1 MKKGRV
7 LKKLLSVCL
16 AALFI
21 LEILPFTVF
30 ASAIDKYNHALE
42 VQPEPSS
49 QENSPVVHEVEELRE
64 ENVKVYQRADG
75 TYSAFV
81 SSAPLHYLENEEWKD
96 IDNTLVEKSV
106 NSESVLTNKEGGCQ
120 VQIPSELSSD
130 SEIILKNDD
139 SQISFS
145 MKNISASDGK
155 VNNNISGKPAEELAR
170 LASIENKDSS
180 VTFKNIKPDTD
191 VEYIMGATSLKENIV
206 INQKPSSAVDF
217 TYELNTDGLTAVLN
231 SDSSIGIYSG
241 SETVYL
247 IEAPYMLDS
256 ASNYSGD
263 VYVSL
268 DSLGGGKYQ
277 ITYTP
282 DFSFLSNED
291 TVYPVTVDPTIN
303 FYRKRNLNE
312 SCYGSYT
319 APDGADSTKEWFIQK
334 YDSNNSEI
342 YYRLPEGNFALS
354 QNVVIKSAVLSAFC
368 GDVGDNSANKN
379 VVCARMITENWAEDT
394 TALLNKSD
402 NILDHNTVAAGDSAK
417 RYYWNITEAAAK
429 WSLGQSSNYGVALGS
444 YGSGRCNVR
453 VYKGENVYSNQMP
466 WLVIDYEKTA
476 DSRNKFNFASV
487 DMGRAGTVNINTH
500 NGTLYLERNDLSL
513 SGNLL
518 PVATGSVYNPWSEL
532 DYNTNSS
539 GAYWHNTYFLRLLNG
554 GTVSETVDGT
564 AYTRRVLKLA
574 EGDTLIKEYQETS
587 ETDSDGLVKY
597 KCLSDGG
604 SYTLYADSS
613 LNTTLDYSKV
623 TAVEN
628 ESGNKLTFTSNG
640 KLNKITDKYSNQNTI
655 EYSGDSSYTIT
666 KITDGASRAYIY
678 STVSVAGYPKI
689 GTLKVANSAGNTIK
703 LGGEDFKITYSYTAT
718 GAKSVANLTSVTYPD
733 GESISY
739 EYTDGSIL
747 SAVENIDGSR
757 LEISYANGRVSGYR
771 KYVGAHKLESGMDI
785 SYDSALQRTFAYY
798 KPGSSQPYKSE
809 TVLYGSD
816 LKEVGKISGDGK
828 FSFSNYDSQGELTS
842 DAYTKDSSA
851 SELIVNGDFAS
862 SASWSSVPVGAGSV
876 VDTEAMGRR
885 TAENAKCFKLGGT
898 YNSNARVYQTV
909 NNLTVGGTYSFGA
922 WAKAAA
928 CAGSDKTFGIL
939 IEDAENKII
948 GSYEFNKDYSD
959 WQFGAASFIATTAA
973 VKIYLIYDNQP
984 SDAYFDGVTLFN
996 PNNVYEE
1003 FEDTDFSD
1011 SDFDADSANTLPAT
1025 VTVDGTTYKTSP
1037 CDSCSCAQCT
1047 YANTVTYGG
1056 EEISVYYNC
1065 SCDDENAEC
1074 TCLGCRRERGK
1085 TEVKD
1090 SHGNILKNTVTNG
1103 TKTIVMQNTYTSDGN
1118 YLASSIDS
1126 NGNIAYY
1133 NYNADTSL
1141 LDSYGKK
1148 ANATNPVVYSYNAM
1162 GMLTEVTQTVS
1173 NLVGGTSMTSNYTY
1187 EHDRIKSIS
1196 HNGTTYNYE
1205 YDEYGNQTAVKVG
1218 EQSLVSYGYT
1228 SDKSAVNTITYGN
1241 GLVIGY
1247 TLDENGNV
1255 TKIKFNNSDMYSYEY
1270 SNGGLAATYDYMS
1283 MIKVSYNSDG
1293 DVSIAPITVLGGTVT
1308 AGDAIYLSAVND
1320 NGETVETIFGTAY
1333 TYSDSDEKYIASTD
1347 ETEKTETVSY
1357 GGNKTEITTKTD
1369 FFGRVT
1375 DRTITHYKNGTATM
1389 PLENEYVYPTVDLG
1403 EDDGNRTYT
1412 SVSESHMS
1420 YCGSYDL
1427 YKYAYTPDGSISKIY
1442 TDDEVFYRYEYD
1454 EAGQI
1459 KTVYRPIKNEAY
1471 TYSYDANGNIT
1482 SKVKYTDVQNESL
1495 TGATAEKTDT
1505 YTYSDSLWS
1514 DKLTSYNGQTISYD
1528 SIGNPTSYKGATLTW
1543 NGRLLMSYEKNGVKY
1558 TYTYNESGLRTSKT
1572 KYVDNVKKFEETYIW
1587 SGDRLVAM
1595 KKQETANG
1603 LTAVISY
1610 LYDSNDEVYGFTYNN
1625 KTYIYVKT
1633 IQGDVS
1639 GIINATDN
1647 IACIG
1652 MIYDAWGNVTY
1663 DYNEELDSLGNL
1675 EAMIVASMN
1684 SIMYRGYFYDVE
1696 TGLYYLQSR
1705 YYDPE
1710 TGRFIN
1716 ADDTAYI
1723 GYDSSPLTTNIF
1735 AYCANNPVSKVDYGG
1750 YSGKYIFEE
1759 SISLF
1764 EPKREKDDYVFI
1776 NRKKTPY
1783 YKALKKLAYTGSSVL
1798 SLKYPNGVKFYKR
1811 CLDGEGEM
1819 FMYNYMEA
1827 YNQDS
1832 QIKETIIKHFF
1843 EMKKYV
1849 IKYYGTKSNYDICR
1863 DSYFMVDCSTMDW
1876 KFALNS
1882 HWANIGAQI
1891 FYDSKAKEYTAK
1903 VAVLAIDLYNF
1914 SKTKAFKITDNAIM
1928 NKGVKFAIKNTGI
1941 FIEMGLA
1948 HDYYSYG
1955 MAVFKLKWKNDNRIT
1970 VSYY

>member
-49 QENSPVVHEVEELRE
+49 HESSPVVHEVEELRE

-96 IDNTLVEKSV
+96 IDNTLVEKSF

-130 SEIILKNDD
+130 SEIILKNDN

-402 NILDHNTVAAGDSAK
+402 NILDYNTVAAGDSAK

-429 WSLGQSSNYGVALGS
+429 WSLGQSGNYGVALGS

-574 EGDTLIKEYQETS
+574 EGDTLVKEYQETS

-613 LNTTLDYSKV
+613 LNTTLDFSKV
-623 TAVEN
+623 TVVEN
-628 ESGNKLTFTSNG
+628 ESGNKLSFTSNG

-655 EYSGDSSYTIT
+655 EYSGNSSYTII
-666 KITDGASRAYIY
+666 KITDGAGRAYIY
-678 STVSVAGYPKI
+678 STKNVAGSSKI
-689 GTLKVANSAGNTIK
+689 GELKVANSAGNTIK

-771 KYVGAHKLESGMDI
+771 KYVGANKLESGMDI
-785 SYDSALQRTFAYY
+785 SYDSALQRTYAYY

-816 LKEVGKISGDGK
+816 LKEIGKISGDGK

-842 DAYTKDSSA
+842 DAYTKDSSV

-876 VDTEAMGRR
+876 VDTEAIGRR

-984 SDAYFDGVTLFN
+984 SDAYFDGVTLFKSERAQVKTN
-996 PNNVYEE
+996 SEGE
-1003 FEDTDFSD
+1003 STEDSESEDGNIPE
-1011 SDFDADSANTLPAT
+1011 APVPAS
-1025 VTVDGTTYKTSP
+1025 GYNAEP
-1037 CDSCSCAQCT
+1037 CKDCSCAQCT
-1047 YANTVTYGG
+1047 TA
-1056 EEISVYYNC
+1056 YYDASGNWLGYYKGHC
-1065 SCDDENAEC
+1065 SKEDEQHSSC
-1074 TCLGCRRERGK
+1074 GCLGCRQERGK
-1085 TEVKD
+1085 TETKD
-1090 SHGNILKNTVTNG
+1090 SYGNTLVSSLSDG
-1103 TKTIVMQNTYTSDGN
+1103 STYTSTISTYTPNGN
-1118 YLASSIDS
+1118 YLATSTDEHGFVIR
-1126 NGNIAYY
+1126 Y
-1133 NYNADTSL
+1133 NYNADTGMLESTQC
-1141 LDSYGKK
+1141 DSDEYDT
-1148 ANATNPVVYSYNAM
+1148 ALEYSYNAM
-1162 GMLTEVTQTVS
+1162 GALTEISKVISNVEMSTQYTYSKDMLSSVS
-1173 NLVGGTSMTSNYTY
+1173 HGGTKYTF
-1187 EHDRIKSIS
+1187 E
-1196 HNGTTYNYE
+1196 YNE
-1205 YDEYGNQTAVKVG
+1205 FGNTTAVKLNDNTT
-1218 EQSLVSYGYT
+1218 LVSYGYD
-1228 SDKSAVNTITYGN
+1228 SYQR
-1241 GLVIGY
+1241 
-1247 TLDENGNV
+1247 
-1255 TKIKFNNSDMYSYEY
+1255 NNSVTYANGTVLSYTYDSDDNITAIFIDGIKKYSYAYLENKLIKSFDY
-1270 SNGGLAATYDYMS
+1270 VNMVTATYTDE
-1283 MIKVSYNSDG
+1283 K
-1293 DVSIAPITVLGGTVT
+1293 
-1308 AGDAIYLSAVND
+1308 LSAVKMFSLDASGNAVD
-1320 NGETVETIFGTAY
+1320 GDTI
-1333 TYSDSDEKYIASTD
+1333 YSVT
-1347 ETEKTETVSY
+1347 
-1357 GGNKTEITTKTD
+1357 
-1369 FFGRVT
+1369 VT
-1375 DRTITHYKNGTATM
+1375 DDKTTEAFYG
-1389 PLENEYVYPTVDLG
+1389 
-1403 EDDGNRTYT
+1403 RTYT
-1412 SVSESHMS
+1412 SNAIKETYDPDNDTVVKSGTYGSGTNSEFNVSKSTDFFDREVSSQIQYKSGTTLESQLDESVIYYSSSDTGTSEAPNTHRVS
-1420 YCGSYDL
+1420 VTDSAGTKTYDYYKAYTL
-1427 YKYAYTPDGSISKIY
+1427 PGPRGDLGVYDYSVNGWDKTYRYDNAHQLIEEVDAKTGVGYKY
-1442 TDDEVFYRYEYD
+1442 R
-1454 EAGQI
+1454 
-1459 KTVYRPIKNEAY
+1459 
-1471 TYSYDANGNIT
+1471 YDANGNIISRTEYSGIGKPPFILTT
-1482 SKVKYTDVQNESL
+1482 STVKETRN
-1495 TGATAEKTDT
+1495 
-1505 YTYSDSLWS
+1505 YTYSSEWT
-1514 DKLTSYNGQTISYD
+1514 DKLTSYNGQAITYD
-1528 SIGNPTSYKGATLTW
+1528 ALGNPLSYKGATLTW
-1543 NGRLLMSYEKNGVKY
+1543 QGRNLM
-1558 TYTYNESGLRTSKT
+1558 TYTTSEQRVEYSYDADGLRTT
-1572 KYVDNVKKFEETYIW
+1572 KKV
-1587 SGDRLVAM
+1587 
-1595 KKQETANG
+1595 
-1603 LTAVISY
+1603 
-1610 LYDSNDEVYGFTYNN
+1610 YDSQNRLN
-1625 KTYIYVKT
+1625 KTYIYTWSDSKLVGYKLSYTFYTPNSNTPTSGTVTVKYLYDNDGKT
-1633 IQGDVS
+1633 YGININGFDYYYVKDMQDNIVALISASSGKAVLLFDYTAYGIVTRTAPQDDETTLDSVADVS
-1639 GIINATDN
+1639 DFDDIFNQMQDLVFKMTTLVN
-1647 IACIG
+1647 C
-1652 MIYDAWGNVTY
+1652 W
-1663 DYNEELDSLGNL
+1663 LDSTL
-1675 EAMIVASMN
+1675 VYKDYS
-1684 SIMYRGYFYDVE
+1684 YDSD
-1696 TGLYYLQSR
+1696 TGMYYLQSR

-1710 TGRFIN
+1710 VGRFIN
-1716 ADDTAYI
+1716 TDDTNI
-1723 GYDSSPLTTNIF
+1723 LRNTTGTINGANLF
-1735 AYCANNPVSKVDYGG
+1735 AYCNNDPVLNQDNNG
-1750 YSGKYIFEE
+1750 YL
-1759 SISLF
+1759 SI
-1764 EPKREKDDYVFI
+1764 K
-1776 NRKKTPY
+1776 
-1783 YKALKKLAYTGSSVL
+1783 SVL
-1798 SLKYPNGVKFYKR
+1798 S
-1811 CLDGEGEM
+1811 
-1819 FMYNYMEA
+1819 
-1827 YNQDS
+1827 
-1832 QIKETIIKHFF
+1832 QIKKLVNINPQTLRKYLKNLVRKDKKRHAILISSDAISGVIDIVICFAVNRIIYRSVKLSMKLLLRNKYIRKTFLNTVFNFFIYNKIGKKLLWMIFKISSIIAGRPGIIKTMSSSLFVGYISSIISLRPILL
-1843 EMKKYV
+1843 KKAVYCISSLASIGGIIALLLDCSDRKLDQQLT
-1849 IKYYGTKSNYDICR
+1849 IKYK
-1863 DSYFMVDCSTMDW
+1863 
-1876 KFALNS
+1876 
-1882 HWANIGAQI
+1882 
-1891 FYDSKAKEYTAK
+1891 
-1903 VAVLAIDLYNF
+1903 
-1914 SKTKAFKITDNAIM
+1914 
-1928 NKGVKFAIKNTGI
+1928 
-1941 FIEMGLA
+1941 
-1948 HDYYSYG
+1948 
-1955 MAVFKLKWKNDNRIT
+1955 
-1970 VSYY
+1970 